1 MARCAYEYNATQYR
15 ATGVPADTC
24 NEAYVV
30 VSVGE
35 YQQYQQL
42 LSGELGNNPWSISPE
57 QGAEIGGAILLVW
70 AIAWVIRALSRLLS
84 TEEKEI

>member
-1 MARCAYEYNATQYR
+1 MARCVYEYNATQYR
-15 ATGVPADTC
+15 TTSVPADSC

-30 VSVGE
+30 VSVAE

-42 LSGELGNNPWSISPE
+42 LSGELGNNPWSLSPE
-57 QGAEIGGAILLVW
+57 QAAQIGGAILLVW
-70 AIAWVIRALSRLLS
+70 AIAWVFRALSRILS